1 MINDNLKSSN
11 LGSRNGGKQKYITR
25 KFLWLVLVLL
35 PGQATDSSTWKHSI
49 SGCRYGEVKHA
60 GWENCSWA
68 WTCFPRKNR
77 LYSTVFRTSDFEA
90 QEYSTMCIYVHVFG
104 LKTYWERLGGWQPGP
119 GSHCHNRGVAPSF
132 DANGQK
138 TSCAL
143 AMKNEEWRMNMNM
156 NMNNE

>member
-11 LGSRNGGKQKYITR
+11 LGFRNGGKQKYITR

-60 GWENCSWA
+60 GWENSSWA
-68 WTCFPRKNR
+68 WTFVSLKEQALFHCFSH
-77 LYSTVFRTSDFEA
+77 LWFWGSGVQY
-90 QEYSTMCIYVHVFG
+90 YVHVFG
-104 LKTYWERLGGWQPGP
+104 LKTCAKSRIQNSAISSPLGGWQPGP

-138 TSCAL
+138 NIMCSS
-143 AMKNEEWRMNMNM
+143 NEAWI
-156 NMNNE
+156 MNNE